1 MWAPPFRVDITEAT
15 RPGANALEI
24 DVVNFLPNRTI
35 GDPSL
40 PAEQR
45 LTRTNVRKLTKD
57 TKLME
62 SGLFGPVRL
71 LWSELRK

>member
-24 DVVNFLPNRTI
+24 DVVNFLPNRII
-35 GDPSL
+35 GDARL
-40 PAEQR
+40 PAEKR
-45 LTRTNVRKLTKD
+45 LTRTNVRQLTKD
-57 TKLME
+57 KRLVE

-71 LWSELRK
+71 LSSELRI